1 MKKFIKKLSLFDIII
16 CILFIVVN
24 ILSIILFGWLGI
36 IAIPILAL
44 LIFIYFYPDKV
55 VILFKNIKILLF
67 TKRKKD
73 KSSKEK
79 KNDNR
84 KEKRINFKKK
94 MKNYSVEEEF
104 DESDILIDDDEE
116 KEELFANLYETR
128 DVDIVKKI
136 NKKKNN
142 KDSKNDKKKNNKN
155 NKKNV
160 IIPKKQ
166 KDVKKVKSNANNKK
180 VKEKEKKKKRK
191 FWKVLVSMFLI
202 FCIMCVL
209 GVAAFLTYIV
219 VTTEDFDPNKL
230 TYQDQTKV
238 YDKNGNVFATLG
250 TEKRESV
257 TYDKLPQVLID
268 AIIATED
275 SRFFEHNG
283 VDFARFLK
291 ASFGQ
296 LMGKS
301 SAGGASTLT
310 MQVSKN
316 NLTSRDSDGLEGI
329 IRKFRDVYISVFQIE
344 KEYSKEQIIEFYVN
358 DNLLGGS
365 NYGVEQASQYYFGK
379 SVSEL
384 NLTEAATIAGIFQ
397 SPNKYRPD
405 RYPDEAEKRRNLVLD
420 LMVRHGYITTDEADI
435 AKAISVESLIVA
447 KAEENNY
454 QAFLDTVTAEVESKT
469 KLNPYEVSMEIYTSL
484 DTSIQ
489 SGIDDIMSGKTYTWK
504 NDVVQAGIAVVK
516 VDTGEVVA
524 IGAGRNRS
532 GIASWNNATQ
542 ARRHPG
548 STAKPIFDYGPGF
561 EYNNYS
567 TYTLFND
574 EPWSYTNGPSVKN
587 HDGKFMGL
595 MTLKEAIS
603 ISRNIPALKAFQE
616 NNKND
621 IYNFVTSLGI
631 TPEDPLHESHAIGG
645 FTGVTPLE
653 LASAY
658 ATFANGGYYIEPHT
672 VTKIVY
678 RDTGEVEEF
687 KYTKERVMKASTA
700 FLVNNILEYAV
711 DYGFDGGA
719 KVYGKTVA
727 AKTGTS
733 SFDSA
738 TVKANNLPSNAVND
752 LWTSAYTPEYSF
764 SVWYGYTEIDSE
776 YCNLSSDGSN
786 YKNKLVKQLVKV
798 IPMTSKEFDVPDT
811 VVKSQVEFGTWPAQL
826 PSEYTPSELI
836 TTEYFVKGTQPTEVS
851 DRFTKLS
858 DVTNLKTEKVNN
870 NTVKITWEY
879 QVPSAHDENYLR
891 TYYSQSVFGNQ
902 TEKYLSER
910 LAYAGG
916 IGFGIYTKD
925 NDGNLTRIKFTTD
938 KEYEFTNTTN
948 EDLQLVV
955 KVQYEQYDANA
966 SDGVVSEVV
975 PSKNTPGIDIGDNNN
990 SGSLTVTGISS
1001 KSIPK
1006 GTYKE
1011 TIVVKDNNRDITD
1024 LATIEYSIASAEI
1037 YTNNRNDFES
1047 KVNLLTKGS
1056 YDIKYK
1062 IIYNGQTIIKNRV
1075 LYIDL

>member
-1 MKKFIKKLSLFDIII
+1 MKNFIKKLSVFDIII

-24 ILSIILFGWLGI
+24 ILSIILFGWLGL
-36 IAIPILAL
+36 IAIPILSL
-44 LIFIYFYPDKV
+44 LIFVYFYPNKI
-55 VILFKNIKILLF
+55 VILFKNIKKILF
-67 TKRKKD
+67 TKRKDNSFSRKKNKD
-73 KSSKEK
+73 NNNEEK
-79 KNDNR
+79 K
-84 KEKRINFKKK
+84 INFKKK

-104 DESDILIDDDEE
+104 DESDILLEEEEE
-116 KEELFANLYETR
+116 KEELFASLYETR

-136 NKKKNN
+136 NNKKKN
-142 KDSKNDKKKNNKN
+142 KDNKKNNSKN

-160 IIPKKQ
+160 IVSKNSKNSKKS
-166 KDVKKVKSNANNKK
+166 KSNSNNMK
-180 VKEKEKKKKRK
+180 VRNKEKKNKRK
-191 FWKVLVSMFLI
+191 FWKILVSMFLI
-202 FCIMCVL
+202 FCIACVL

-291 ASFGQ
+291 ASLGQ
-296 LMGKS
+296 LMGQS
-301 SAGGASTLT
+301 NAGGASTLT

-344 KEYSKEQIIEFYVN
+344 KKYSKEQIIEFYVN

-365 NYGVEQASQYYFGK
+365 NYGVEQASRYYFDK

-384 NLTEAATIAGIFQ
+384 NLSEAATIAGIFQ

-405 RYPDEAEKRRNLVLD
+405 RYPEEAETRRNLVLD
-420 LMVRHGYITTDEADI
+420 LMVRHGYITKDEAEI

-454 QAFLDTVTAEVESKT
+454 QAFLDTVTSEVESKT

-489 SGIDDIMSGKTYTWK
+489 KGIDDIMSGKTYTWE
-504 NDVVQAGIAVVK
+504 NDLVQSGIAVIK

-524 IGAGRNRS
+524 IGAGRNRK
-532 GIASWNNATQ
+532 GTATWNNATQ

-561 EYNNYS
+561 EYSNYS

-574 EPWSYTNGPSVKN
+574 EPWSYTNGPSIKN
-587 HDGKFMGL
+587 HDAKFLGL
-595 MTLKEAIS
+595 MTLKKAIS
-603 ISRNIPALKAFQE
+603 ISRNVPALKAFQE

-631 TPEDPLHESHAIGG
+631 KPEDPLHESHAIGG

-653 LASAY
+653 LAAAY
-658 ATFANGGYYIEPHT
+658 ACFANGGYRIEPHT

-700 FLVNNILEYAV
+700 FLVNNILEYSV
-711 DYGFDGGA
+711 DYGFTGGA
-719 KVYGKTVA
+719 RVSGKTTA

-733 SFDSA
+733 SFDSV
-738 TVKANNLPSNAVND
+738 TLKANNLPANAVND
-752 LWTSAYTPEYSF
+752 LWTAAYTPEYSF
-764 SVWYGYTEIDSE
+764 SVWYGYTEINSE
-776 YCNLSSDGSN
+776 YYNVSADGSK
-786 YKNKLVKQLVKV
+786 YKDKIVKELVKV

-826 PSEYTPSELI
+826 PSEYTPSDLI

-851 DRFTKLS
+851 DRFAKLN

-870 NTVKITWEY
+870 NTVKLTWDY
-879 QVPSAHDENYLR
+879 KTPNAFDENYLR
-891 TYYSQSVFGNQ
+891 TYFSQRVFGNG
-902 TEKYLSER
+902 TDTFISER
-910 LAYAGG
+910 LNYAGG
-916 IGFGIYTKD
+916 IGFGIYTRD
-925 NDGNLTRIKFTTD
+925 EDGNLKRIKFTTD
-938 KEYEFTNTTN
+938 KEYEYTNTTN
-948 EDLQLVV
+948 KDIQLVV
-955 KVQYEQYDANA
+955 KVQYAQYDANA
-966 SDGVVSEVV
+966 SDGVVSEVI
-975 PSKNTPGIDIGDNNN
+975 PSGKNNPGIDIGDNN
-990 SGSLTVTGISS
+990 SSSLTVSGIGS
-1001 KSIPK
+1001 KNIPH

-1011 TIVVKDNNRDITD
+1011 SIIVKDNNRDVTD
-1024 LATIEYSIASAEI
+1024 LATIEYSIASAQI
-1037 YTNNRNDFES
+1037 YTSDKKVFES
-1047 KVNLLTKGS
+1047 KVNLLTKGT
-1056 YDIKYK
+1056 YEIKYK
-1062 IIYNGQTIIKNRV
+1062 IIYDGKTIIKNRT